1 MWIEAAALFLGA
13 SILLY
18 CLLAGADF
26 GAGILESV
34 LGKELRDEQR
44 KVIDRAMGPVW
55 EANHVWLILA
65 LVILFVAFP
74 GAYSAMSITFHIP
87 LTLMLLGVILRG
99 SAFTARHYDAVRDR
113 SQAWYSAIFVLSSI
127 VTPLMLGIVA
137 GGMLLGRIG
146 RVEDGFLQAF
156 VRPWANLFCLAVG
169 IFTCVL
175 FAFLA
180 AVYLIGETSNP
191 PVNPAVR
198 QIFIRRA
205 QVLNVMAM
213 VAGCLVFAAAEIDGL
228 PLASLFMGHALS
240 LGSMTAATLILIP
253 LWAAIRKGATS
264 AARVLAAIQVG
275 IVLAGWFRLQFPVI
289 LNSPEA
295 PLTIYSAAA
304 PESTLRYLLYALAG
318 GSALIFPSLFYLL
331 KIFKVEERQ

>member
-1 MWIEAAALFLGA
+1 MWIKAAALFLGA

-34 LGKELRDEQR
+34 LGKELRAEQR
-44 KVIDRAMGPVW
+44 KVIDRAIGPVW

-65 LVILFVAFP
+65 VVILFVAFP

-99 SAFTARHYDAVRDR
+99 SAFTFRHYDAVRDR
-113 SQAWYSAIFVLSSI
+113 SQAWYSAIFVLSSFM
-127 VTPLMLGIVA
+127 TPLMLGMVA
-137 GGMLLGRIG
+137 GGMLLGLVG

-191 PVNPAVR
+191 AVR

-205 QVLNVMAM
+205 QILNVMAI
-213 VAGCLVFAAAEIDGL
+213 VAGGLVFAAAERNGL

-240 LGSMTAATLILIP
+240 LGSMTVATLILIP

-275 IVLAGWFRLQFPVI
+275 LVLAGWFRLQFPVI
-289 LNSPEA
+289 LNSPEG

-304 PESTLRYLLYALAG
+304 PESTLRYLLYALVG
-318 GSALIFPSLFYLL
+318 GSVLIFPSLFYLL
-331 KIFKVEERQ
+331 RIFKVEERQ

>member
-74 GAYSAMSITFHIP
+74 TAYSAMSITFHIP

-191 PVNPAVR
+191 AVR
-198 QIFIRRA
+198 KIFIRRA
-205 QVLNVMAM
+205 QVLNVMAIA
-213 VAGCLVFAAAEIDGL
+213 AGFLVFAAAERNGL
-228 PLASLFMGHALS
+228 PLVSLFMGHALS

-275 IVLAGWFRLQFPVI
+275 LVLAGWFRLQFPVI

-295 PLTIYSAAA
+295 PFTIYSAAA
-304 PESTLRYLLYALAG
+304 PESTLRYLLYALVG

>member
-1 MWIEAAALFLGA
+1 MWIETAALFLGA

-26 GAGILESV
+26 GAGILEAV

-99 SAFTARHYDAVRDR
+99 SAFTFRHYDAVRDR
-113 SQAWYSAIFVLSSI
+113 SQSWYSAIFVLSSI

-137 GGMLLGRIG
+137 GGMLLGRIALNG
-146 RVEDGFLQAF
+146 RIEDGFLQAF
-156 VRPWANLFCLAVG
+156 VGPWANLFCLAVG

-191 PVNPAVR
+191 AVR

-205 QVLNVMAM
+205 RVLNFMAM

-253 LWAAIRKGATS
+253 LWAAIRKGATY

-275 IVLAGWFRLQFPVI
+275 LVLAGWFRLQFPVI

-295 PLTIYSAAA
+295 PITIYSAAA

-318 GSALIFPSLFYLL
+318 GSVLIFPSLFYLL

>member
-1 MWIEAAALFLGA
+1 MWIEAAAFFLGV

-65 LVILFVAFP
+65 VVILFVAFP
-74 GAYSAMSITFHIP
+74 SAYTAMSITFHIP

-99 SAFTARHYDAVRDR
+99 SAFTFRHYDAVRDR
-113 SQAWYSAIFVLSSI
+113 SQSYYSAIFVLSSF
-127 VTPLMLGIVA
+127 VTPMMLGIVA

-146 RVEDGFLQAF
+146 RVEEGFHQAF
-156 VRPWANLFCLAVG
+156 VRPWANLFCVAVG

-191 PVNPAVR
+191 AVR
-198 QIFIRRA
+198 RIFIRRA

-213 VAGCLVFAAAEIDGL
+213 LTGCLVFAAAELDGL

-240 LGSMTAATLILIP
+240 FLSMTAATLILVP

-264 AARVLAAIQVG
+264 TSRVLAAVQVG
-275 IVLAGWFRLQFPVI
+275 LVLAGWFRLQFPVI

-295 PLTIYSAAA
+295 PLTIYSTAA

-318 GSALIFPSLFYLL
+318 GSVLIFPSLFYLL
-331 KIFKVEERQ
+331 RIFKVEERWKSE

>member
-74 GAYSAMSITFHIP
+74 TAYSAMSITFHIP

-180 AVYLIGETSNP
+180 AVYLLGETSNP
-191 PVNPAVR
+191 AVR
-198 QIFIRRA
+198 KIFIRRA
-205 QVLNVMAM
+205 QVLNVMAIA
-213 VAGCLVFAAAEIDGL
+213 AGFLVFAAAERNGL
-228 PLASLFMGHALS
+228 PLVSLFMGHALS

-275 IVLAGWFRLQFPVI
+275 LVLAGWFRLQFPVI

-295 PLTIYSAAA
+295 PFTIYSAAA
-304 PESTLRYLLYALAG
+304 PESTLRYLLYALVG